1 MANTRAGKPDLLYIL
16 KILWEHDDSN
26 PISKTDI
33 IKELQSYGVILG
45 AAQSGVLGYKTLNR
59 NLQILQSAGKE
70 LGFEIVDD
78 KNKGVYLNK
87 TQSGFD
93 DGELIF
99 LINEVVNSSNF
110 SSDAALDI
118 IDRIKNLG
126 TTDFKNKA
134 SVNVSSITENK
145 TNYTFFTVLETL
157 NKAIANKK
165 QVKLTATTYWVDGAL
180 DNTLAEEIVVN
191 PIQVVKT
198 RMGKTVLL
206 CVKEGTDKQTA
217 YQIEKILGVEELD
230 TDNSVNAKDI
240 ESVLAQNPFS
250 LGTDNGEPGGHIVT
264 AKICVNVDYLDEVID
279 TFGAVDIEKSKKYAT
294 KYLNAL
300 DVSFR
305 INENDLVKWAMFQS
319 GVVEIIQPFSARRKV
334 LELTKNL
341 KEKYL
346 KNSQDKYVEAIR
358 SVEDTHALH
367 LVKILSNGQKLH
379 EKPKR
384 LVERLELIETDIT
397 DLAFLT
403 GYKYKDLQF
412 LTLDTLAVK
421 NIPSLAKELYWHVVK
436 LAYLPITNFDFLKG
450 SSIERLEL
458 KGLPDITDWS
468 GLYEVRNLRYL
479 RCTLD
484 IVEKIDEDKL
494 RQTNP
499 ALHIEM
505 DTDDEV
511 SNTPTIEEIFEDY
524 PIGRLNNYPLNLL
537 YQIYPKGNKPEL
549 DNLSS
554 GDIKAIRWIL
564 DTVINTYL
572 NTEEK
577 RFVDDFYKSER
588 SITTIAKDYT
598 MHPYAVFHLW
608 QELNHKLCNTNVRQ
622 TFDKYYFKN
631 NETRIEGGNKYGG
644 YYRRRKGY
652 Q

>member
-16 KILWEHDDSN
+16 KILWEHDESN

-33 IKELQSYGVILG
+33 IKELQNYGVVLG
-45 AAQSGVLGYKTLNR
+45 AAQSGTPGYKTLNR
-59 NLQILQSAGKE
+59 NLQILQTAGKE

-87 TQSGFD
+87 TQSAFD

-126 TTDFKNKA
+126 TTDFKKNA
-134 SVNVSSITENK
+134 SANASSITGNK

-157 NKAIANKK
+157 NKAITNKK

-180 DNTLAEEIVVN
+180 DNTLAEEVVVN

-217 YQIEKILGVEELD
+217 YQLEKILGVEELD
-230 TDNSVNAKDI
+230 TDGSVNAKDI
-240 ESVLAQNPFS
+240 ESFLAQNPFS
-250 LGTDNGEPGGHIVT
+250 LGTDNGEPDGHIVE

-279 TFGAVDIEKSKKYAT
+279 TFGAVDIQPSKKYET

-300 DVSFR
+300 DVTFR
-305 INENDLVKWAMFQS
+305 VNENDLIKWAMIQS
-319 GVVEIIQPFSARRKV
+319 EVVEIVEPFSARQKV
-334 LELTKNL
+334 LTLTKNL

-384 LVERLELIETDIT
+384 LVEQLELVETDIT
-397 DLAFLT
+397 DLTFLT

-421 NIPSLAKELYWHVVK
+421 HIPDLTELTLHSL
-436 LAYLPITNFDFLKG
+436 YLRNLSITNLGFLAGCGVRDLFLLDLPNVTDFSGIYLLR
-450 SSIERLEL
+450 RL
-458 KGLPDITDWS
+458 G
-468 GLYEVRNLRYL
+468 RL
-479 RCTLD
+479 RCSENLYAQLD
-484 IVEKIDEDKL
+484 KEKLCANYPNIIIECAREGK
-494 RQTNP
+494 
-499 ALHIEM
+499 ALGEGEYQPIEG
-505 DTDDEV
+505 V
-511 SNTPTIEEIFEDY
+511 KISKEEFDY

-537 YQIYPKGNKPEL
+537 YQIYPKGSKPEL

-588 SITTIAKDYT
+588 SITTIAEDYT
-598 MHPYAVFHLW
+598 MHPYAVFRLW
-608 QELNHKLCNTNVRQ
+608 QELNHKLCSTNVHQ
-622 TFDKYYFKN
+622 MFDKYYFKN
-631 NETRIEGGNKYGG
+631 N
-644 YYRRRKGY
+644 
-652 Q
+652 

>member
-16 KILWEHDDSN
+16 KILWEHDESN

-33 IKELQSYGVILG
+33 IKKLQSYGVVLG
-45 AAQSGVLGYKTLNR
+45 AAQNGTPGYKTLNR
-59 NLQILQSAGKE
+59 NLQILQAAGSE
-70 LGFEIVDD
+70 LGFDIVDD

-87 TQSGFD
+87 TQSVFD

-134 SVNVSSITENK
+134 SVNVNSIIGNK

-157 NKAIANKK
+157 DKAIASKK

-191 PIQVVKT
+191 PVQVVKT

-206 CVKEGTDKQTA
+206 CVKDGTDKQTA
-217 YQIEKILGVEELD
+217 YQIEKIVSAEELGAD
-230 TDNSVNAKDI
+230 ISVSTKDI
-240 ESVLAQNPFS
+240 ESVLAQNPLS
-250 LGTDNGEPGGHIVT
+250 LGTDNGEPDGHIVN
-264 AKICVNVDYLDEVID
+264 AEICVNVDYLDEVID
-279 TFGAVDIEKSKKYAT
+279 TFGTVDIQPSKKYAA

-305 INENDLVKWAMFQS
+305 VNENDLVKWAMFQS
-319 GVVEIIQPFSARRKV
+319 SVVEIIQPFSARRKV

-346 KNSQDKYVEAIR
+346 KNSQDKYAEAIR

-384 LVERLELIETDIT
+384 LVEQLELIETDIT

-421 NIPSLAKELYWHVVK
+421 EIPDLTELTLHSLYLRNLSITNLNFLAGCGVRDLFLLDLPNVTDFSGIYLLQRLGRLRCSEDLYAQLDKEKLCANYPNIVIECVREGKTLGEGEYQPMEGVK
-436 LAYLPITNFDFLKG
+436 LSK
-450 SSIERLEL
+450 
-458 KGLPDITDWS
+458 
-468 GLYEVRNLRYL
+468 
-479 RCTLD
+479 
-484 IVEKIDEDKL
+484 
-494 RQTNP
+494 
-499 ALHIEM
+499 
-505 DTDDEV
+505 
-511 SNTPTIEEIFEDY
+511 EEFDY
-524 PIGRLNNYPLNLL
+524 PIGRLNSYPLNIL
-537 YQIYPKGNKPEL
+537 YQIYPKGSKPEL

-554 GDIKAIRWIL
+554 GDKKAIDWIL

-588 SITTIAKDYT
+588 SITAIAKEYN
-598 MHPYAVFHLW
+598 MHPYAVFRLW
-608 QELNHKLCNTNVRQ
+608 QELNHKLCSANVHQ
-622 TFDKYYFKN
+622 MFDKYYFKN
-631 NETRIEGGNKYGG
+631 N
-644 YYRRRKGY
+644 
-652 Q
+652 